1 MIPMPVRNAI
11 NVVYS
16 YAGPMSDWT
25 DIKREVVKNTPSKF
39 RSLFSLRN
47 PVTKKQRINNF
58 ELEVI
63 KLWSQIAST
72 NVSGIPEEV
81 DDGIR

>member
-1 MIPMPVRNAI
+1 MIPPAVCNVL

-16 YAGPMSDWT
+16 YAGPLSEWT
-25 DIKREVVKNTPSKF
+25 DIKREVVKNTPSEH

-72 NVSGIPEEV
+72 DVVGIPEEV